1 MAAMHPAH
9 NGHRRGAPHEIVA
22 QILVY
27 LHYAYPIL
35 LLSFFLF
42 AIAVR
47 SIRAASIDSDSD
59 SSPSGP
65 RFGPGGKPLPKRKP
79 AGPAARLRS
88 LQISRPR
95 RLLFEWLIAAATL
108 TFIANAVIVV
118 FHVIY
123 ERRDKWWCGQSVVVS
138 VCGLSDG
145 LDHRDLPTPE
155 LL

>member
-1 MAAMHPAH
+1 MAVMHLAH
-9 NGHRRGAPHEIVA
+9 TGHHRGAPHDTVD

-35 LLSFFLF
+35 LLAFFLF

-47 SIRAASIDSDSD
+47 SVRAASLDSSSSSDST
-59 SSPSGP
+59 SCP

-118 FHVIY
+118 FHVIC
-123 ERRDKWWCGQSVVVS
+123 ERREKWWCGQSVVVS
-138 VCGLSDG
+138 VCGSV
-145 LDHRDLPTPE
+145 
-155 LL
+155 